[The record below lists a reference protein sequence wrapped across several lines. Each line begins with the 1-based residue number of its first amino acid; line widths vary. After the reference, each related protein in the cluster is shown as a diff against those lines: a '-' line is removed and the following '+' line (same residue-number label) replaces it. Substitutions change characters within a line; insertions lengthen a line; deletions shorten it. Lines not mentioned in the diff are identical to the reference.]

1 MSQSSNRWGDFLQHG
16 VLAWR
21 LFRDK
26 RVSPTLKLIPIASL
40 LYIISPVDLLP
51 DVIPILGQVDDLGI
65 FLLALQLFINLSP
78 QDVVER
84 YRYQLGLPSTY
95 VDEDNI
101 IDVEAEWLDFD
112 DE

>member
-1 MSQSSNRWGDFLQHG
+1 MTQSSNRWRDFLQHG

-21 LFRDK
+21 LFRDT
-26 RVSPTLKLIPIASL
+26 RVSPMLKLIPIVSV

-51 DVIPILGQVDDLGI
+51 DVMPGLGQVDDIGL
-65 FLLALQLFINLSP
+65 FLLALQLFISLAP
-78 QDVVER
+78 QEVVEW
-84 YRYQLGLPSTY
+84 YRYQLGLSPTY
-95 VDEDNI
+95 VDEDDI